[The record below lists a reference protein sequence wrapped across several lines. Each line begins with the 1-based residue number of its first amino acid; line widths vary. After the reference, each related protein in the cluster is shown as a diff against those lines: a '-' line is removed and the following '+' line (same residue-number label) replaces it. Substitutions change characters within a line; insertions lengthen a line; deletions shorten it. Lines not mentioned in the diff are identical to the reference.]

1 MKEHETETALM
12 KTVTKSDLSKV
23 RKKGWRGRRTEEEKV
38 GERGR
43 GGATERGTKG
53 RREGRRKGGRGK
65 ERLTLLQKQISRT
78 FLGLLKFLSR
88 THNAH

>member
-1 MKEHETETALM
+1 MEGET
-12 KTVTKSDLSKV
+12 D
-23 RKKGWRGRRTEEEKV
+23 
-38 GERGR
+38 
-43 GGATERGTKG
+43 G
-53 RREGRRKGGRGK
+53 RREGGREGEGGGDGKRNKGKEGGTKEGGRGK